1 MPEILNSGLVEIN
14 SNTVDKVFELFHSH
28 PLNSIPY
35 WKGMHT
41 LSSIKIPPKAN
52 EKSLFIPS
60 GYTRV
65 LIFLLRVF
73 FFSSPRE
80 HEEKQ
85 RDWNFSN
92 TTQSSKIFQFLRK
105 IKIHG
110 SVNLSFWLLYSDE

>member
-60 GYTRV
+60 GYTRI

-92 TTQSSKIFQFLRK
+92 TIIKDISILEKNKNTRKRKFELLVIIF
-105 IKIHG
+105 
-110 SVNLSFWLLYSDE
+110 